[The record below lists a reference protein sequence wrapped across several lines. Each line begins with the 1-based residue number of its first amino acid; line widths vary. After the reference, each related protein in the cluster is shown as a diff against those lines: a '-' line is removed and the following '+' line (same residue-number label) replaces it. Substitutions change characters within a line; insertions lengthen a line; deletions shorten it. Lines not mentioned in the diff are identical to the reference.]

1 MYGRLLWTLV
11 FLGAVVATFTF
22 AWLSRW
28 AVRKWRRARELA
40 ALARYRPSRHGAG
53 NPNQP
58 IMVDELV
65 ARIQDEGLPV
75 RLNWDGVEEDE
86 AVDGDDVNEH
96 DWPTGILPR
105 VKSEE

>member
-1 MYGRLLWTLV
+1 
-11 FLGAVVATFTF
+11 
-22 AWLSRW
+22 
-28 AVRKWRRARELA
+28 
-40 ALARYRPSRHGAG
+40 
-53 NPNQP
+53 
-58 IMVDELV
+58 MVDELV